1 MINKWFRNL
10 NQNWRN
16 IITVIAI
23 IVFSFIVFRTI
34 VAIYRINKNN
44 ENEAA
49 QNRNSIKEN
58 TLGSTNIQQNSKNN
72 NINYS
77 SNSDLLSDEQKALE
91 TFVEYCNNKQIDE
104 AYQMLSDECKEEIF
118 PTVEY
123 FNKNYIQLVFNE
135 KRTAKLQVSMYG
147 DTIYQI
153 SYYGDLLSSGG
164 YNQSGVIE
172 DYVYFTKKNNEI
184 KLSINQFLYSNT
196 LEKTAENDDIFAK
209 VTKKNV
215 YIDYEVYD
223 IEFTNKTDEKI
234 LLSTRKNTK
243 GVVLVD
249 GKNVEYTSNIDE
261 QSLNSIVINPQE
273 KNVLSIKFTRM
284 YNEQREESKTI
295 KFSDIV
301 VNYDEY
307 IGGEEAQIKTLEIE
321 L

>member
-1 MINKWFRNL
+1 
-10 NQNWRN
+10 
-16 IITVIAI
+16 
-23 IVFSFIVFRTI
+23 
-34 VAIYRINKNN
+34 
-44 ENEAA
+44 
-49 QNRNSIKEN
+49 
-58 TLGSTNIQQNSKNN
+58 
-72 NINYS
+72 
-77 SNSDLLSDEQKALE
+77 
-91 TFVEYCNNKQIDE
+91 
-104 AYQMLSDECKEEIF
+104 MLSDECKEEIF

-123 FNKNYIQLVFNE
+123 FNTNYIQLVFNE

-164 YNQSGVIE
+164 YSQSGVIE

-261 QSLNSIVINPQE
+261 QPLNSIVINPQE

-284 YNEQREESKTI
+284 YNEQREESKAI